1 MNPKITKGKSLLQLD
16 FLPRKKF
23 MSGLVWYG
31 LVNILC
37 WFSFLNERISI
48 CDGSIW
54 GTLSRLIQQWSQI
67 SWKLNKTADLSK
79 ELAVTLV
86 PFDEF
91 QHVKGQFGVSWPIEL
106 WAQISCTLYKTA
118 DIQRIITIT
127 LVPFDRF
134 QLVKGKFGV
143 VFSWPI

>member
-1 MNPKITKGKSLLQLD
+1 MNPKNTKGKSWLQLD
-16 FLPRKKF
+16 FLPIKKVYVWF
-23 MSGLVWYG
+23 GLVWYG

-54 GTLSRLIQQWSQI
+54 GSLSRPIQQWSQI

-91 QHVKGQFGVSWPIEL
+91 QHEKGQFGVSWPIQL

-118 DIQRIITIT
+118 DIQRDITIT
-127 LVPFDRF
+127 
-134 QLVKGKFGV
+134 
-143 VFSWPI
+143 